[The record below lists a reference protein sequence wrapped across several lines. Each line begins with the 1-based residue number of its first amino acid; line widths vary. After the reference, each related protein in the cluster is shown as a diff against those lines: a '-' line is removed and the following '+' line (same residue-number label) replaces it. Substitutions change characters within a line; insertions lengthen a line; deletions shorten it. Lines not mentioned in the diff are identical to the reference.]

1 MMIAPAKA
9 DVWNQQTKVT
19 FSQPVEVPG
28 GRTLPAGTY
37 WCVLA
42 NSVTDRNIVQ
52 IVSQDWS
59 TLYAT
64 VLTVPS
70 DRLSPPDDTL
80 LTLAKRESNGTPALV
95 EWFYPGE
102 STGHEFEYS
111 KSEESELTQDSQETL
126 W

>member
-1 MMIAPAKA
+1 M
-9 DVWNQQTKVT
+9 
-19 FSQPVEVPG
+19 
-28 GRTLPAGTY
+28 Y
-37 WCVLA
+37 A
-42 NSVTDRNIVQ
+42 N
-52 IVSQDWS
+52 
-59 TLYAT
+59 

-70 DRLSPPDDTL
+70 DRLGPPDDTL